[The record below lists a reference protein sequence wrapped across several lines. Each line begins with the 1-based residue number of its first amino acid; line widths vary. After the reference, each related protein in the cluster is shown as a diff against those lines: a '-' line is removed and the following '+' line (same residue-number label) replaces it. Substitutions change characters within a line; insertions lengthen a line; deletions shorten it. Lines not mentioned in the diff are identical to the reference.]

1 VLSTGR
7 PITLEWTGD
16 FISWWRPTEWDR
28 RAIVAHWKTGEL
40 RRREEKTERSI
51 ASVGGIA
58 TPGGPGAPRRSKV
71 PTGPGGPEGLG
82 VPEFSRRDNRTSRFR
97 RVPEFLG
104 LIRSHGEPAG
114 SWAQSSSRTWRS
126 RRFEEPWGPSRPEA
140 SGVSGGPGDLKFQE
154 DPEVA
159 RVSRRLGGP
168 GGPYGTEKNI
178 GAHEGPRVSEDAEGS
193 HDP

>member
-1 VLSTGR
+1 
-7 PITLEWTGD
+7 
-16 FISWWRPTEWDR
+16 
-28 RAIVAHWKTGEL
+28 VAHWKTGEL

-71 PTGPGGPEGLG
+71 PTGPEGPG

-126 RRFEEPWGPSRPEA
+126 RRFEEP
-140 SGVSGGPGDLKFQE
+140 
-154 DPEVA
+154 
-159 RVSRRLGGP
+159 
-168 GGPYGTEKNI
+168 
-178 GAHEGPRVSEDAEGS
+178 
-193 HDP
+193 